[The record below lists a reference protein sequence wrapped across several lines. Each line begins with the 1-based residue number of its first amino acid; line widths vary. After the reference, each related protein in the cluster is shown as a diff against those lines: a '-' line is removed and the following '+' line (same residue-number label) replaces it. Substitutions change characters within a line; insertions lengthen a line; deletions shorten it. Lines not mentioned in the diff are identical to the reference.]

1 MCWRFSNVSK
11 LQGLGLK
18 RAETQWCREDG
29 LQFGGDVAN
38 AEAASPSWNVKF
50 IQPSIQC
57 KSKLRLFFLSYSEAA
72 KAVAKT
78 AVMVNTVGPWCP
90 KLDFL
95 AFKQSTQKIYARH
108 GS

>member
-18 RAETQWCREDG
+18 RAETQWCRENG

-38 AEAASPSWNVKF
+38 AEAASTSWNVKF
-50 IQPSIQC
+50 IQPSMQ
-57 KSKLRLFFLSYSEAA
+57 KQAKTRLFYSEAA

-95 AFKQSTQKIYARH
+95 VMFKPSIQKIYARH
-108 GS
+108 CS